1 MTKNLD
7 PWFKLLSSL
16 ASLIFAGLAV
26 FGVDP
31 VENLLAAILVYMWG
45 RDD

>member
-16 ASLIFAGLAV
+16 ASVLFAGLAA
-26 FGVDP
+26 FGVNP

-45 RDD
+45 RDG